1 MFELEEPFAKAAGE
15 KNMQAAASEINIRS
29 KELALTKL
37 LLQKVSYQEIGS
49 NSRILCS
56 ANKNLE
62 I

>member
-37 LLQKVSYQEIGS
+37 LLQKVSIPG
-49 NSRILCS
+49 NRI
-56 ANKNLE
+56 KFPYFM
-62 I
+62 